1 MSTPSLLDA
10 LPIFAEVPPAIAPDP
25 DTPSVCVQLAS
36 LYNVNVTLPVG
47 FTPDAI
53 AAELPSAYDTLSR
66 PVLGD
71 ACVVADGDALP
82 ITICSLASPE
92 TVVKPLLLASPP

>member
-36 LYNVNVTLPVG
+36 LYNVNVTLARKMTPLNTSHPTPTDTDTRTIPV
-47 FTPDAI
+47 
-53 AAELPSAYDTLSR
+53 
-66 PVLGD
+66 VGD
-71 ACVVADGDALP
+71 ACVVADGAALP
-82 ITICSLASPE
+82 ITICSLASPKP
-92 TVVKPLLLASPP
+92 VVKPLLFASPA